1 MRNLVAQFLSNG
13 ISRRDFVRRLVAT
26 GVTAAA
32 ANSILDSVT
41 ALAQTPGA
49 PPVAPDAIRVFQGT
63 GGEAFAEQL
72 IASGVKYV
80 FGNSAS
86 EDAAFY
92 EALVDRPQ
100 LQYILTP
107 HEGPGAA
114 MAAGY
119 VKASGQPSIVMEA
132 AVVGLVNALGQM
144 FNAWKEQTPLVF
156 YSYRSEDSL
165 ASGRDGFEELPGQ
178 DQLTTP
184 MTKLTWMARGPAQI
198 PETIRR
204 AFRVAWTPPY
214 GPTYANWNSDYT
226 SERFTAEIIR
236 HDQVDP
242 RMRVR
247 PNPVEVQRAAKLLV
261 EARRPLLIVG
271 DEIYKAKAFDKVV
284 QLAELLALPV
294 TQARQVHAN
303 FPQQHPLWVGGIPGG
318 RVESLAYPTEAD
330 LVINI
335 GNKLQHNSA
344 APIVSRKTPFI
355 DMRNDAASIGNVMT
369 TAAPLVA
376 DVAYGTEDL
385 LAAVNDLLT
394 PTLTARMAERYEEVR
409 AFSARARQLRALVS
423 RNPNWDS
430 SPLEADRVT
439 YDVAQ
444 WADRDAIVVHEAGA
458 VDIAHSFE
466 FDPRGGRELFFY
478 YGAHLGSGVGTAAG
492 VQLARPGKQ
501 VVCLVG
507 DGSFLFGPTALW
519 NMARLELPVTVV
531 VYNNHAYGGPH
542 NRALANLGGSGRSID
557 VNKFVHDYLGKPD
570 MDMASI
576 AKGFGVNGE
585 RAKTPAELK
594 AALARARRATA
605 DGKPYL
611 IDVEVARHGP
621 GWAEDPWVPTLQRG

>member
-1 MRNLVAQFLSNG
+1 MKNLVAQLLSNG

-26 GVTAAA
+26 GVTAGA
-32 ANSILDSVT
+32 ANSILESVT
-41 ALAQTPGA
+41 AIAQTPGA
-49 PPVAPDAIRVFQGT
+49 PPVAPEAIKLFQGT

-86 EDAAFY
+86 EDAHFY
-92 EALVDRPQ
+92 EALVNRPQ

-119 VKASGQPSIVMEA
+119 VKASGQPAIVMEA
-132 AVVGLVNALGQM
+132 AVVGLTNALGQM

-156 YSYRSEDSL
+156 YSYRSEESL
-165 ASGRDGFEELPGQ
+165 AAGRDGFEELPGQ
-178 DQLTTP
+178 EQLTAP
-184 MTKLTWMARGPAQI
+184 MTKLSWMARRPEMI

-214 GPTYANWNSDYT
+214 GPTYASWHSDFT
-226 SERFTAEIIR
+226 EERISAEIIR

-247 PNPVEVQRAAKLLV
+247 PNPVEVERAAKLLV
-261 EARRPLLIVG
+261 NAQRPLLIVG
-271 DEIYKAKAFDKVV
+271 DEVYKAKAFDKVV
-284 QLAELLALPV
+284 RLAEMLALPV

-303 FPQQHPLWVGGIPGG
+303 FPQQHPLWVGNIPST
-318 RVESLAYPTEAD
+318 RVESLAYPTNAD

-335 GNKLQHNSA
+335 GNKLQHNSP
-344 APIVSRKTPFI
+344 APTVSRRTPFI
-355 DMRNDAASIGNVMT
+355 DMRNDSASIGNVMT

-385 LAAVNDLLT
+385 IAAVTDLLT
-394 PTLTARMAERYEEVR
+394 PALKARIAERHEEVR
-409 AFSARARQLRALVS
+409 AFSARARQLRATVS
-423 RNPNWDS
+423 KNPAWDA
-430 SPLEADRVT
+430 SPLEADRLT
-439 YDVAQ
+439 WEVAQ
-444 WADRDAIVVHEAGA
+444 WADKDAIVVHEAGS
-458 VDIAHSFE
+458 VEISHSFE

-501 VVCLVG
+501 VICLVG

-519 NMARLELPVTVV
+519 NMARLELPVTVI

-542 NRALANLGGSGRSID
+542 NRALANLGGRGRSID
-557 VNKFVHDYLGKPD
+557 VSQFVHDYLGKPD

-576 AKGFGVNGE
+576 AKGFGVDGE
-585 RAKTPAELK
+585 RAKTPVELK
-594 AALARARRATA
+594 AALARARRKTA

-621 GWAEDPWVPTLQRG
+621 GWAEDPWVPTRRL

>member
-1 MRNLVAQFLSNG
+1 MKELVAQLLSNG
-13 ISRRDFVRRLVAT
+13 ISRRDFVRRLVAG
-26 GVTAAA
+26 GVTTAA
-32 ANSILDSVT
+32 ANSILESVT
-41 ALAQTPGA
+41 AIAQTPGA
-49 PPVAPDAIRVFQGT
+49 APVAPESVRLFQGT

-86 EDAAFY
+86 EDAPFY
-92 EALVDRPQ
+92 EALINRPQ

-119 VKASGQPSIVMEA
+119 VKASGQPAIVMEA
-132 AVVGLVNALGQM
+132 GVVGLTNALGQM

-178 DQLTTP
+178 DQLAAP
-184 MTKLTWMARGPAQI
+184 MTKLTWMARRPEMI

-214 GPTYANWNSDYT
+214 GPTYANWNSDFT
-226 SERFTAEIIR
+226 EERFTAEIIR

-247 PNPVEVQRAAKLLV
+247 PNPVEVERAAKLLV
-261 EARRPLLIVG
+261 DARRPLLIVG

-294 TQARQVHAN
+294 AQARQVHAN
-303 FPQQHPLWVGGIPGG
+303 FPQQHPLWVGNIPSV
-318 RVESLAYPTEAD
+318 RVDTLSYPTDPD

-335 GNKLQHNSA
+335 GNKLQHNSPA
-344 APIVSRKTPFI
+344 LTVPRRTPFI
-355 DMRNDAASIGNVMT
+355 DMRNDSASIGNVMT

-385 LAAVNDLLT
+385 LAAVNDLMT
-394 PTLTARMAERYEEVR
+394 PALKARIAERFEQVR

-423 RNPNWDS
+423 RNPLWDA

-439 YDVAQ
+439 YEVAQ
-444 WADRDAIVVHEAGA
+444 WADKDAIVVHEAGS

-478 YGAHLGSGVGTAAG
+478 YGAHLGTGVGTAAG
-492 VQLARPGKQ
+492 VALARPKQQ

-507 DGSFLFGPTALW
+507 DGSFIFGPTALW
-519 NMARLELPVTVV
+519 NMARLELPVVVV
-531 VYNNHAYGGPH
+531 VYNNHAYSGPH
-542 NRALANLGGSGRSID
+542 NRAIANLGGGGRSID
-557 VNKFVHDYLGKPD
+557 ANKFVHDYLGKPD
-570 MDMASI
+570 MDMAAI
-576 AKGFGVNGE
+576 ARGFGVGGE

-594 AALARARRATA
+594 AALARARRHTG

-621 GWAEDPWVPTLQRG
+621 GWTEDPWVPAITRG

>member
-1 MRNLVAQFLSNG
+1 MRNLVAQLLSNG

-26 GVTAAA
+26 GVTTAA
-32 ANSILDSVT
+32 ANSILESVT

-72 IASGVKYV
+72 IASGVKYI

-144 FNAWKEQTPLVF
+144 FNAYKEQTPLVF
-156 YSYRSEDSL
+156 YSYRTEDP
-165 ASGRDGFEELPGQ
+165 AAAGHDGFEELPGQ
-178 DQLTTP
+178 EQLTTP
-184 MTKLTWMARGPAQI
+184 MTKLTWGAREPAQI

-214 GPTYANWNSDYT
+214 GPTYANWNASYT
-226 SERFTAEIIR
+226 SEKITAEIIR

-247 PNPVEVQRAAKLLV
+247 PNPEEVQRAARLLI

-271 DEIYKAKAFDKVV
+271 DEVYKAKAFDKVV

-294 TQARQVHAN
+294 TQARQVHAS

-318 RVESLAYPTEAD
+318 RVDSLAYPTESD
-330 LVINI
+330 VVINI

-344 APIVSRKTPFI
+344 APMVSRKTQFI
-355 DMRNDAASIGNVMT
+355 DMRNDAASIGNVLT

-376 DVAYGTEDL
+376 DVAYGTDDL
-385 LAAVNDLLT
+385 LAAVKDLLT
-394 PTLTARMAERYEEVR
+394 PAVKARVAERFDEVK
-409 AFSARARQLRALVS
+409 AFSARARQMRGLVT
-423 RNPNWDS
+423 RNPSWDA
-430 SPLEADRVT
+430 SPIEADRVT
-439 YDVAQ
+439 WELAQ
-444 WADRDAIVVHEAGA
+444 WANRDAIVVHEGGSLE
-458 VDIAHSFE
+458 IAHSFE

-501 VVCLVG
+501 VILLVG

-519 NMARLELPVTVV
+519 SMARLELPVTVI
-531 VYNNHAYGGPH
+531 VYNNHAYSGPH
-542 NRALANLGGSGRSID
+542 NRALANLGGRGRSLD
-557 VNKFVHDYLGKPD
+557 ASRFVHDYLGKPD

-576 AKGFGVNGE
+576 AKGFGVDGE
-585 RAKTPAELK
+585 RAKTPTELK
-594 AALARARRATA
+594 AALGRASRHTA

-611 IDVEVARHGP
+611 IDVEVQRHGP
-621 GWAEDPWVPTLQRG
+621 GWSEDPWVPRLQRT

>member
-1 MRNLVAQFLSNG
+1 MRNLVAQLLSNG
-13 ISRRDFVRRLVAT
+13 ISRRDFVRRLVAA
-26 GVTAAA
+26 GVTTTAAH
-32 ANSILDSVT
+32 SILDSVT
-41 ALAQTPGA
+41 AIAQTPGA
-49 PPVAPDAIRVFQGT
+49 PPVSPESIKLFQGT

-72 IASGVKYV
+72 IASGVKYI

-86 EDAAFY
+86 EDAHFY
-92 EALVDRPQ
+92 DALLSRPQ

-132 AVVGLVNALGQM
+132 GVVGLTNALGQM

-156 YSYRSEDSL
+156 YSYRTEDSL

-178 DQLTTP
+178 DQLAAP
-184 MTKLTWMARGPAQI
+184 MTKLTWMARRAEMI
-198 PETIRR
+198 PDTIRR

-214 GPTYANWNSDYT
+214 GPTYANWNSDF
-226 SERFTAEIIR
+226 SQERFTAEIIR

-247 PNPVEVQRAAKLLV
+247 PNPVEVERAAKLLV
-261 EARRPLLIVG
+261 DARRPLLIVG

-284 QLAELLALPV
+284 RLADLLALPV
-294 TQARQVHAN
+294 AQARSVHTN
-303 FPQQHPLWVGGIPGG
+303 FPQQHPLWVGNIPAVRVETLSYPGG
-318 RVESLAYPTEAD
+318 EPD

-344 APIVSRKTPFI
+344 ALTVPRRTPFI
-355 DMRNDAASIGNVMT
+355 DMRNDSTSIGNVLT

-385 LAAVNDLLT
+385 LSAVNDLLT
-394 PTLTARMAERYEEVR
+394 PALKARIAERFEEVR
-409 AFSARARQLRALVS
+409 AFSARARQMRALVS
-423 RNPNWDS
+423 RNPLWDA

-439 YDVAQ
+439 YEVAQ
-444 WADRDAIVVHEAGA
+444 WADKDAIVVHEAGS
-458 VDIAHSFE
+458 VEIAHSFE

-531 VYNNHAYGGPH
+531 VYNNHAYSGPH
-542 NRALANLGGSGRSID
+542 NRALANLGGSGRSLD

-570 MDMASI
+570 MDMAAI
-576 AKGFGVNGE
+576 ARGFGVDGE

-594 AALARARRATA
+594 SALGRARRKMA

-621 GWAEDPWVPTLQRG
+621 GWANDPWVPTLG

>member
-1 MRNLVAQFLSNG
+1 MQNLVAQLLTNG

-32 ANSILDSVT
+32 ANAVAESVT
-41 ALAQTPGA
+41 AMAQAPGG
-49 PPVAPDAIRVFQGT
+49 PVSPEAIEVFTGT

-80 FGNSAS
+80 FANSAS
-86 EDAAFY
+86 EDAHFY

-119 VKASGQPSIVMEA
+119 VKASGQPAIVMA
-132 AVVGLVNALGQM
+132 AAIVGLTNALGQM

-156 YSYRSEDSL
+156 YSYRTEDSL
-165 ASGRDGFEELPGQ
+165 AAGRDGFEELPGQ
-178 DQLTTP
+178 EQVTAP
-184 MTKLTWMARGPAQI
+184 MTKLSWTARRPDMI

-214 GPTYANWNSDYT
+214 GPTYANWHSDYT
-226 SERFTAEIIR
+226 SEKVTAEIIR

-242 RMRVR
+242 RMRIR
-247 PNPVEVQRAAKLLV
+247 PNPVEVQRAARLLV

-271 DEIYKAKAFDKVV
+271 DEVYKAKAFDKVV

-294 TQARQVHAN
+294 TQARQVHAS
-303 FPQQHPLWVGGIPGG
+303 FPQQHPLWVGGIPSV
-318 RVESLAYPTEAD
+318 RIQSLSYPTEPD

-335 GNKLQHNSA
+335 GNKLQHNSSA
-344 APIVSRKTPFI
+344 LTVPRTVKFI
-355 DMRNDAASIGNVMT
+355 DMRNDGASIGNVMRT
-369 TAAPLVA
+369 DAPLVA

-385 LAAVNDLLT
+385 LAAVQDLMT
-394 PTLTARMAERYEEVR
+394 PALKARMAERADEVR
-409 AFSARARQLRALVS
+409 AFSAQARQMRALVS
-423 RNPNWDS
+423 RNPLWNE

-439 YDVAQ
+439 WEVAQ
-444 WADRDAIVVHEAGA
+444 WADKDAIVVHEAGA
-458 VDIAHSFE
+458 VEISHSFE
-466 FDPRGGRELFFY
+466 FDPRGGRELFYY
-478 YGAHLGSGVGTAAG
+478 YGAHLGSGTGTAAG
-492 VQLARPGKQ
+492 VALARPGKQ

-507 DGSFLFGPTALW
+507 DGSFIFGPTALW
-519 NMARLELPVTVV
+519 NMARLNLPVTVV

-542 NRALANLGGSGRSID
+542 NRALANLGGTGRSVD
-557 VNKFVHDYLGKPD
+557 ANKFVHDYLGKPD
-570 MDMASI
+570 MDMSAI
-576 AKGFGVNGE
+576 ARGFGVDGE
-585 RAKTPAELK
+585 RAKTPADLK
-594 AALARARRATA
+594 AALGRARRHAA

-621 GWAEDPWVPTLQRG
+621 GWADDPWVPTLSRA

>member
-1 MRNLVAQFLSNG
+1 MRHLVAQLLTNG

-32 ANSILDSVT
+32 ANSIAESIT
-41 ALAQTPGA
+41 AVAQSPGV
-49 PPVAPDAIRVFQGT
+49 PSPEAIRLFTGT
-63 GGEAFAEQL
+63 GGEHFAEQL
-72 IASGVKYV
+72 IASGVKYI

-86 EDAAFY
+86 EDAFFY
-92 EALVDRPQ
+92 EALIDRPQ

-132 AVVGLVNALGQM
+132 AVVGLTNALGQM
-144 FNAWKEQTPLVF
+144 FNCWKEQTPLVF
-156 YSYRSEDSL
+156 YSYRTEESL
-165 ASGRDGFEELPGQ
+165 AAGRDGFEELPGQ
-178 DQLTTP
+178 EQLTEP
-184 MTKLTWMARGPAQI
+184 MTKLTWSARAAGQI
-198 PETIRR
+198 PETVRR

-214 GPTYANWNSDYT
+214 GPTYMNWHSDFT
-226 SERFTAEIIR
+226 EEKFTAEIIR

-271 DEIYKAKAFDKVV
+271 DEVYKAKAFDKVV

-294 TQARQVHAN
+294 TQARQIHAS
-303 FPQQHPLWVGGIPGG
+303 FPQQHPLWVGNIPGG
-318 RVESLAYPTEAD
+318 RVESLAFPTD
-330 LVINI
+330 PDVVINI
-335 GNKLQHNSA
+335 GNKLQHNSTT
-344 APIVSRKTPFI
+344 PIVSRKTSFI

-394 PTLTARMAERYEEVR
+394 AAVRARIAERAQEVR
-409 AFSARARQLRALVS
+409 AFGARARQLRALVS
-423 RNPNWDS
+423 KNPNWDN

-439 YDVAQ
+439 YEVAQ
-444 WADRDAIVVHEAGA
+444 WADKDAIVVHEAGS
-458 VDIAHSFE
+458 VSIDHSFE

-478 YGAHLGSGVGTAAG
+478 YAAHLGTGIGTAAG
-492 VQLARPGKQ
+492 VSLARPGKQ

-507 DGSFLFGPTALW
+507 DGSFIFGPTALW

-542 NRALANLGGSGRSID
+542 NRALANLGGTGRSID

-570 MDMASI
+570 MDMSAI
-576 AKGFGVNGE
+576 ARGFGVEGE
-585 RAKTPAELK
+585 KVRTPAQLQE
-594 AALARARRATA
+594 ALGRARRKGAE
-605 DGKPYL
+605 GKPYL

-621 GWAEDPWVPTLQRG
+621 GWTADPWVPTIQRT

>member
-1 MRNLVAQFLSNG
+1 MRNLVAQLLSNG
-13 ISRRDFVRRLVAT
+13 ISRRDFVRRLVAA
-26 GVTAAA
+26 GVTTTAAH
-32 ANSILDSVT
+32 SILDSVT
-41 ALAQTPGA
+41 AIAQTPGA
-49 PPVAPDAIRVFQGT
+49 PPVSPESIKLFQGT

-72 IASGVKYV
+72 IASGVKYI

-86 EDAAFY
+86 EDAHFY
-92 EALVDRPQ
+92 DALLSRPQ

-132 AVVGLVNALGQM
+132 GVVGLTNALGQM

-156 YSYRSEDSL
+156 YSYRTEDSL

-178 DQLTTP
+178 DQLAAP
-184 MTKLTWMARGPAQI
+184 MTKLTWMARRAEMI
-198 PETIRR
+198 PDTIRR

-214 GPTYANWNSDYT
+214 GPTYANWNSDF
-226 SERFTAEIIR
+226 SEERFTAEIIR
-236 HDQVDP
+236 HEQVDP

-247 PNPVEVQRAAKLLV
+247 PNPVEVERAARLLV
-261 EARRPLLIVG
+261 DARRPLLIVG

-284 QLAELLALPV
+284 RLAEVLAMPV
-294 TQARQVHAN
+294 AQARSVHTN
-303 FPQQHPLWVGGIPGG
+303 FPQQHPLWVGNIPALRVETLSYPGG
-318 RVESLAYPTEAD
+318 EPD

-335 GNKLQHNSA
+335 GNKLQHNSTA
-344 APIVSRKTPFI
+344 LTVPRRTPFI
-355 DMRNDAASIGNVMT
+355 DMRNDSASIGNVLT

-385 LAAVNDLLT
+385 LSAVNDLLT
-394 PTLTARMAERYEEVR
+394 PALKARIAERFEEVR
-409 AFSARARQLRALVS
+409 AFSARARQMRALVS
-423 RNPNWDS
+423 RNPLWDA

-439 YDVAQ
+439 YEVAQ
-444 WADRDAIVVHEAGA
+444 WADKDAIVVHEAGS
-458 VDIAHSFE
+458 VEIAHSFE

-492 VQLARPGKQ
+492 VQLARPKQ
-501 VVCLVG
+501 QVICLTG

-519 NMARLELPVTVV
+519 NMARLELPVLTI
-531 VYNNHAYGGPH
+531 VYNNHAYSGPH
-542 NRALANLGGSGRSID
+542 NRAIANLGGGGRSID
-557 VNKFVHDYLGKPD
+557 ARRFVHDYLGKPD
-570 MDMASI
+570 MDMAAM
-576 AKGFGVNGE
+576 AKGFGVDSE

-594 AALARARRATA
+594 SALGRARRKMA

-621 GWAEDPWVPTLQRG
+621 GWADDPWVPTRG

>member
-1 MRNLVAQFLSNG
+1 MRDLVAQLLSNG
-13 ISRRDFVRRLVAT
+13 ISRRDFVGRLMAC
-26 GVTAAA
+26 GVTTTAAQ
-32 ANSILDSVT
+32 SILESVT
-41 ALAQTPGA
+41 AIAQTTNG
-49 PPVAPDAIRVFQGT
+49 PPVSPESVRLFQGT

-86 EDAAFY
+86 EDAHFY
-92 EALVDRPQ
+92 DALLSRPQ

-119 VKASGQPSIVMEA
+119 VKASGQPAIVMEA
-132 AVVGLVNALGQM
+132 GVVGLTNALGQM

-156 YSYRSEDSL
+156 YSYRTEDSL

-178 DQLTTP
+178 DQLALP
-184 MTKLTWMARGPAQI
+184 MTKLTWMARRAEMI

-214 GPTYANWNSDYT
+214 GPTYANWNSDF
-226 SERFTAEIIR
+226 SEQRFTAEIIR

-247 PNPVEVQRAAKLLV
+247 PNPTEVQRAARMLV

-271 DEIYKAKAFDKVV
+271 DEIYKAKAFDEVV
-284 QLAELLALPV
+284 ELAELLALPV

-303 FPQQHPLWVGGIPGG
+303 FPQPHPLWVGNIPSV
-318 RVESLAYPTEAD
+318 RVDTLSYPTDPD

-335 GNKLQHNSA
+335 GNKLQHNSQA
-344 APIVSRKTPFI
+344 LTVPRKTPFI
-355 DMRNDAASIGNVMT
+355 DMRNDSASIGNVIT

-385 LAAVNDLLT
+385 LAAVKDVLT
-394 PTLTARMAERYEEVR
+394 PALEARIAERFDEVR
-409 AFSARARQLRALVS
+409 AFSTRARHLRALVS
-423 RNPNWDS
+423 RNPLWDE

-439 YDVAQ
+439 YEVAQ
-444 WADRDAIVVHEAGA
+444 WANKDAIVVHEAGA

-492 VQLARPGKQ
+492 VAIARPKQ
-501 VVCLVG
+501 QVICLVG

-519 NMARLELPVTVV
+519 NMARLELPVAVI
-531 VYNNHAYGGPH
+531 VYNNHAYSGPH
-542 NRALANLGGSGRSID
+542 NRAIANLGTGRSID
-557 VNKFVHDYLGKPD
+557 ASKFVHDYLGKPD
-570 MDMASI
+570 MDMAAI
-576 AKGFGVNGE
+576 AKGFGVEGE
-585 RAKTPAELK
+585 RAKTPVELK
-594 AALARARRATA
+594 SALNRATKITTA
-605 DGKPYL
+605 GKPYL

-621 GWAEDPWVPTLQRG
+621 GWTADPWVPRLDRG

>member
-1 MRNLVAQFLSNG
+1 MKELVAQLLSNG
-13 ISRRDFVRRLVAT
+13 ISRRDFVRRLVAG
-26 GVTAAA
+26 GVTTAAA
-32 ANSILDSVT
+32 TSILESVT
-41 ALAQTPGA
+41 AIAQTPGA
-49 PPVAPDAIRVFQGT
+49 GPVAPESVRLFQGT

-86 EDAAFY
+86 EDAHFY
-92 EALVDRPQ
+92 EALIARPQ

-119 VKASGQPSIVMEA
+119 VKASGQPAIVMEA
-132 AVVGLVNALGQM
+132 GVVGLTNALGQM

-165 ASGRDGFEELPGQ
+165 ASGRDVFEELPGQ
-178 DQLTTP
+178 DQLAAP
-184 MTKLTWMARGPAQI
+184 MTKLTWMARRPEMI

-204 AFRVAWTPPY
+204 AFKVAWTPPY
-214 GPTYANWNSDYT
+214 GPTYANWNSDFT
-226 SERFTAEIIR
+226 EERFTAEIIR

-247 PNPVEVQRAAKLLV
+247 PNPVEVEHAARLLV
-261 EARRPLLIVG
+261 DARRPLLIVG

-294 TQARQVHAN
+294 AQARHVHAN
-303 FPQQHPLWVGGIPGG
+303 FPQQHPLWVGNIPSV
-318 RVESLAYPTEAD
+318 RVDTLSYPTDPD

-335 GNKLQHNSA
+335 GNKLQHNSPA
-344 APIVSRKTPFI
+344 LIVPRRTPFI
-355 DMRNDAASIGNVMT
+355 DMRNDSASIGNVMT

-385 LAAVNDLLT
+385 LAAVNDLMT
-394 PTLTARMAERYEEVR
+394 PAVKARIAERFEAVR

-423 RNPNWDS
+423 RNPLWDAA
-430 SPLEADRVT
+430 PLEADRVT
-439 YDVAQ
+439 YEVAQ
-444 WADRDAIVVHEAGA
+444 WADKDAIVVHEAGSL
-458 VDIAHSFE
+458 DIAHSFE

-492 VQLARPGKQ
+492 VALARPKRQ

-507 DGSFLFGPTALW
+507 DGSFIFGPTALW
-519 NMARLELPVTVV
+519 NMARLELPVVVV
-531 VYNNHAYGGPH
+531 VYNNHAYSGPH
-542 NRALANLGGSGRSID
+542 NRAIANLGGGGRSID
-557 VNKFVHDYLGKPD
+557 ANKFVHDYLGKPD
-570 MDMASI
+570 MDMAAI
-576 AKGFGVNGE
+576 AKGFGVGGE

-594 AALARARRATA
+594 AALARARRQMG

-621 GWAEDPWVPTLQRG
+621 GWTADPWVPAVTRG